1 MKRLWLLQVMICCS
15 CSLSFG
21 SGAAE
26 AEGESGV
33 AARKSTHWAF
43 VPRREP
49 EPPGVQAEAWVRNDI
64 DRFILARLE
73 ENNLAPAPEADPEK
87 LVRRLYFDV
96 IGLPPTPEEVQSFV
110 ESSSATVVED
120 LVERLLDHPGYGE
133 RWGRYWL
140 DLARYSDSLGFEG
153 DPEIAHTWRY
163 RDYVIDAFNHDKP
176 YDQFIIEQ
184 LAGDELNP
192 VTSAVRPP
200 GPNPEQVVALT
211 FLRLAPFKRTPLS
224 EENRDVLLSEMT
236 GTVGSVFL
244 ALTLECAKCHDHK
257 YDDIPQE
264 DFYRM
269 QAFFANVLIPT
280 RAEEWG
286 GKGGPKDLMGG
297 TLPAAFYRPG
307 EKEKMEA
314 ARMRCQAE
322 LDAAQAALAE
332 LKPAA
337 EKDEQPTEPEDEARI
352 GELQATSQRLER
364 HLERLEP
371 VAFSVENAV
380 GPPLGPALPTTYV
393 LIRGNY
399 DKPGKPVA
407 PGFPSTIVG
416 HANPADL
423 KIDRFSMLPGRG
435 WRLALARW
443 ITDPANPL
451 TARVMVNRI
460 WQHHFGRGIVETPSN
475 FGVNGQS
482 PSHPELLDWLANR
495 FVAEK
500 WSIKAI
506 HRLILNSSSYRQT
519 CTNGD
524 PLLAEKD
531 PKNRFF
537 SRFTRQRLEGEIVR
551 DAILAVSGRLNREGN
566 GPPVFPPIPDDV
578 RQANKR
584 VRWDTSSELDC
595 RRRSIY
601 VHQRRMLNLPFL
613 KIFDAP
619 VLNTTC
625 SRRKASVT
633 VLQSL
638 AMYDSEFVNGEANAF
653 ADRVIRESGPAIDD
667 QVRYAFRLAFCRQP
681 EDAELERATAFMQT
695 QGPQEESL
703 VRLCRVLYNSS
714 EFLYID

>member
-1 MKRLWLLQVMICCS
+1 MKRLFVLQTMLFCGLG
-15 CSLSFG
+15 LSFVTE
-21 SGAAE
+21 AAE
-26 AEGESGV
+26 SEGEV
-33 AARKSTHWAF
+33 RVPTHQSTHWAF
-43 VPRREP
+43 VPPTSQSPP
-49 EPPGVQAEAWVRNDI
+49 EVRAEEWVRNDI
-64 DRFILARLE
+64 DRFILAKLKE
-73 ENNLAPAPEADPEK
+73 KDLSPAKQANRHQ
-87 LVRRLYFDV
+87 LIRRLYFDL
-96 IGLPPTPEEVQSFV
+96 IGLPPTPKEVHTFV
-110 ESSSATVVED
+110 ESSSPTAYED

-163 RDYVIDAFNHDKP
+163 RDYVIDAFNNDKP
-176 YDQFIIEQ
+176 YDQFIKEQ
-184 LAGDELNP
+184 LSGDELNP
-192 VTSAVRPP
+192 VTNALRPL
-200 GPNPEQVVALT
+200 GPDPEQVVALT

-224 EENRDVLLSEMT
+224 EENRDVLLSEIT
-236 GTVGSVFL
+236 STVSSVFL
-244 ALTLECAKCHDHK
+244 GLTLECAKCHDHK
-257 YDDIPQE
+257 YDDIPQR

-280 RAEEWG
+280 RPEEWA

-297 TLPAAFYRPG
+297 TLPAEFYRPG
-307 EKEKMEA
+307 EKEKMDA
-314 ARMRCQAE
+314 ARKLCLDELSAAQAE
-322 LDAAQAALAE
+322 LAE
-332 LKPAA
+332 LMPEKQNDDEQVAP
-337 EKDEQPTEPEDEARI
+337 KDEAQI
-352 GELQATSQRLER
+352 GQLEGTIQRLRR

-371 VAFSVENAV
+371 VAFSVKNAV

-399 DKPGKPVA
+399 DEPGESVR
-407 PGFPSTIVG
+407 PGFPRAVVG
-416 HANPADL
+416 HSDPADL
-423 KIDRFSMLPGRG
+423 KIDRFSMFPGRG
-435 WRLALARW
+435 WRLALAKW
-443 ITDPANPL
+443 MTNPANPL

-482 PSHPELLDWLANR
+482 PTHPELLDWLAHR
-495 FVAEK
+495 FIAEK

-506 HRLILNSSSYRQT
+506 HRLILNSNSYRQS
-519 CTNGD
+519 CTSHD
-524 PLLAEKD
+524 PLLAKKD
-531 PKNRFF
+531 PKNRWL
-537 SRFTRQRLEGEIVR
+537 SRFQRQRLEGEIVR
-551 DAILAVSGRLNREGN
+551 DAILAVSGRLNQDGN

-578 RQANKR
+578 RQSNNR
-584 VRWDTSSELDC
+584 VRWDTSSEVDC
-595 RRRSIY
+595 RKRSIY

-638 AMYDSEFVNGEANAF
+638 AMYDSEFVNGEASAF
-653 ADRVIRESGPAIDD
+653 AERITQESGPDIND
-667 QVRYAFRLAFCRQP
+667 QIRHAFRLAFSRDP
-681 EDAELERATAFMQT
+681 ADAELERATKFMEA
-695 QGPQEESL
+695 QGPKDESL